1 MPRKLTAW
9 NIHTKKVY
17 AAGKAK
23 NSKYTFTQALKDA
36 KGTYKKTGH

>member
-17 AAGKAK
+17 AVGKKK
-23 NSKYTFTQALKDA
+23 NPNYLFSQALKDA
-36 KGTYKKTGH
+36 KQTYKKTSK

>member
-17 AAGKAK
+17 AAGKKK
-23 NSKYTFTQALKDA
+23 NSAYKFSQALKDA
-36 KGTYKKTGH
+36 KKTYKKGSK